1 MTETAQAR
9 FDAADNHRNPGT
21 VCLPDFITVY
31 DHGTVGTP
39 AALSSR
45 RILIRLSSVPKDR
58 IVIHHGIHI
67 SGIYEKSQPR
77 TPKALKILYTAPES
91 PLGTPGFP
99 EAD

>member
-45 RILIRLSSVPKDR
+45 SILIRLSSVPKDR
-58 IVIHHGIHI
+58 IVNLREIPA
-67 SGIYEKSQPR
+67 SDAQSAENP
-77 TPKALKILYTAPES
+77 LYCASPAAPES